1 MKLYRFY
8 LRFSLLIISLL
19 IISLSLCA
27 QSGRISGTISDMSTG
42 NPLIGANVYIQG
54 TSIGAAADIHGVY
67 AIPRVPAGRYTLVV
81 SYLGYQREERNFE
94 IREGEHLV
102 LNVQLEWSGVTLE
115 EVVITAQARGQV
127 GAINQQLTSNTIT
140 NIVSADRIREL
151 PDVNA
156 AESIGRLPGVSIQR
170 SGGEATKISIR
181 GLSPKYNTIT
191 VNGVRVP
198 STGGDD
204 RSVDLSL
211 ISSNML
217 EGIEVMKAITPDQD
231 ADAIGGSVDLKLR
244 EAPDGIKANIMVQG
258 GYNQLQEHY
267 GNYNITGN
275 ISNRFF
281 NSNLGVIANFNL
293 DEYDRSADKFSG
305 SYREQRETISEVVT
319 IQNVITTLS
328 LREESVVR
336 GRTGASM
343 LLDYRIPNGKVTAN
357 SFYNRLESDALYRIN
372 RMNVNDNRHYFDL
385 QDRGGTTSIFTGV
398 LGAEQNF
405 GVLLVDASIARTA
418 SRTDN
423 PGERT
428 WAFVRENNAF
438 DRGEIGPDTHP
449 TYIPTVALMDSF
461 QTIFQ
466 EAYVL
471 DTKRHENQTTAQ
483 LNIEIPFRLSDQIS
497 GSVKT
502 GGKFR
507 WLDRKNDVEQTG
519 RGALQYGNNP
529 INTTLRLI
537 SQQINDWDYNI
548 EDIVREHGGLPVWYF
563 LSNYSRS
570 GFMNDE
576 YPLGFVYDKTMMDR
590 MTDAI
595 FASDEDLRY
604 SIASIGSDYEGVERY
619 QAGYIM
625 STFNIGRHVMFL
637 PGIRWEGDYSRYNGL
652 RFREVTPNNVE
663 AAPTDLDT
671 LKVVREHE
679 FWLPMVHVKVSPTNW
694 LDLRLAW
701 TETLTRPDFIH
712 YAPITSINSFQSY
725 IRAAN
730 SLLKPSRSTN
740 YDVAV
745 SVYQNHIGL
754 FTVAGFSKEVS
765 DLIFQSGYV
774 IRRVGGVSMPVLPGL
789 NIPEHWLQS
798 SPNHDTYINS
808 PHPAYYRGFELDWQT
823 NFWYLP
829 RPFQGIVLNI
839 NYTRIFSEMKRQI
852 YYSVRAAEPIEGT
865 WPPLYPWELRDST
878 RTSRMP
884 DQPAHIANISVG
896 YDYGGFSARV
906 SFLYQ
911 TDVVTYVDRL
921 ESLDTFSDD
930 YARWDISVKQRI
942 PWGVELFAN
951 FNNLN
956 SRADRSYRGSS
967 LNHPTYIEY
976 YGFTM
981 DVGFRYSI

>member
-1 MKLYRFY
+1 MKSNRIY
-8 LRFSLLIISLL
+8 LQYFFIVISLVL
-19 IISLSLCA
+19 FSQSVVA
-27 QSGRISGTISDMSTG
+27 QSGRISGTVTDRSTG
-42 NPLIGANVYIQG
+42 DPLIGANVYIRG
-54 TSIGAAADIHGVY
+54 TSVGAAADVHGQY
-67 AIPRVPAGRYTLVV
+67 LIPRVPVGTQTLIV
-81 SYLGYQREERNFE
+81 SFLGYKREEREFE
-94 IREGEHLV
+94 IRGGEQLE
-102 LNVQLEWSGVTLE
+102 LNVQLEWSGVTLD

-217 EGIEVMKAITPDQD
+217 EGIEVMKAITADQD

-244 EAPDGIKANIMVQG
+244 EAPDGLKANVMMQG
-258 GYNQLQEHY
+258 GYNQLQDYY

-275 ISNRFF
+275 VSNRFF
-281 NSNLGVIANFNL
+281 ESRLGIIANFNL

-305 SYREQRETISEVVT
+305 SYREERESGTNIVN
-319 IQNVITTLS
+319 NVITTLS
-328 LREESVVR
+328 LREESVMR
-336 GRTGASM
+336 GRTGASV
-343 LLDYRIPNGKVTAN
+343 LLDYRIPNGKVTVN

-405 GVLLVDASIARTA
+405 GLMFVDATLARTA
-418 SRTDN
+418 SRTNN

-438 DRGEIGPDTHP
+438 DRGNIGPDTHP

-466 EAYVL
+466 EAYVV

-483 LNIEIPFRLSDQIS
+483 LNIEIPFRLNDQIS

-537 SQQINDWDYNI
+537 SQQITDWDYNI

-563 LSNYSRS
+563 LTDYSRS
-570 GFMNDE
+570 NFMKGE
-576 YPLGFVYDKTMMDR
+576 YPLGFVYDKAIMDR

-595 FASDEDLRY
+595 FAVDEDLRY
-604 SIASIGSDYEGVERY
+604 SIASIGNDYDGIERY
-619 QAGYIM
+619 QAGYVM
-625 STFNIGRHVMFL
+625 ATFNIGRYVMFL
-637 PGIRWEGDYSRYNGL
+637 PGVRYESDFSRYNGL

-663 AAPTDLDT
+663 AAPTDLDS
-671 LKVVREHE
+671 LRVEREHD
-679 FWLPMVHVKVSPTNW
+679 FLLPMIHLKVSPRSW
-694 LDLRLAW
+694 LDIRLAY

-730 SLLKPSRSTN
+730 SLLKPSRSQN
-740 YDVAV
+740 VDAAI
-745 SVYQNHIGL
+745 SVYQNHVGL
-754 FTVAGFSKEVS
+754 FTVAGFYKEVS
-765 DLIFQSGYV
+765 DLIFQTGYV
-774 IRRVGGVSMPVLPGL
+774 IRRAGGVSVPVLPGL

-798 SPNHDTYINS
+798 SPNHDTFVNS
-808 PHPAYYRGFELDWQT
+808 PYPAYYKGIELDWQT

-839 NYTRIFSEMKRQI
+839 NYTRIFSEMSRQI
-852 YYSVRAAEPIEGT
+852 YYVVRGEQIPGT
-865 WPPLYPWELRDST
+865 FPPLYYWELRDST

-884 DQPAHIANISVG
+884 DQPAHIANVSLG
-896 YDYGGFSARV
+896 YDYRGFSARV

-911 TDVVTYVDRL
+911 ADVVTYVDRL

-930 YARWDISVKQRI
+930 YTRWDISVKQRI
-942 PWGVELFAN
+942 PWGIELFAN

-956 SRADRSYRGSS
+956 GRADRSYRGSS

-981 DVGFRYSI
+981 DVGFRYSF